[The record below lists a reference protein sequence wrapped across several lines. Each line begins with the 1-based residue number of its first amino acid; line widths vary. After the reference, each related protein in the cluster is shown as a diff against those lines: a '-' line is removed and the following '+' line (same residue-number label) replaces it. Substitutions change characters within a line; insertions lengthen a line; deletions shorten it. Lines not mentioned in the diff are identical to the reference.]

1 MVLKDDV
8 IFVQVRFMDCDGAC
22 YGTIDQSEID
32 GETFVFTPDGN
43 NEIFP
48 NMLAEANRLVKEL
61 NDDVERGKE
70 NV

>member
-1 MVLKDDV
+1 MALKDDV
-8 IFVQVRFMDCDGAC
+8 IYVQVKFIDSDGHC

-48 NMLAEANRLVKEL
+48 NLLAEANRLVKEL
-61 NDDVERGKE
+61 NDDIKKGKIK
-70 NV
+70 